1 MGLLKLNPA
10 NTRSKLIESL
20 SVGRAQATHE
30 VLLGRASN
38 PASELELDE
47 ETDDD
52 EEVAEEEDEPLEVE
66 ELADDVD
73 AEELLPL

>member
-20 SVGRAQATHE
+20 SVGRAQATHD
-30 VLLGRASN
+30 VLLGRESN
-38 PASELELDE
+38 PASELELDDE
-47 ETDDD
+47 ADDD
-52 EEVAEEEDEPLEVE
+52 EDVEDEADEPLDVE
-66 ELADDVD
+66 ELADEVD